1 MKGIYRIV
9 FKKNSENVFVDVEYI
24 KAKSSLMAEWKVS
37 DMYNISRNRIVSSSL
52 YNIEGGV

>member
-52 YNIEGGV
+52 YNIKGGV